1 MTEISVQYCTG
12 TEQVQNQNLRITELS
27 EILILDLQYPYN
39 LGIAGTEIPLSS
51 ALSSDVGASLE

>member
-27 EILILDLQYPYN
+27 EIYIQELKYPYN
-39 LGIAGTEIPLSS
+39 LGTALCADRNFPL
-51 ALSSDVGASLE
+51 ATLWN